1 MRRRGG
7 PALGCVAI
15 AVVLA
20 VAPAA
25 GAQSPADV
33 LLDDIGAGW
42 NPTPCQVAPPA
53 GGASVCFAGSPSGRF
68 LQITA
73 TPVPIGIDARAFAD
87 QLASAYTGTPTFPT
101 AGLDAAHGFAL
112 AVGGTDAY
120 TLVLAGAH
128 HVFNI
133 GFIPYEP
140 PSTATAFLLDIG
152 RRQQQ
157 RDSGAPPAS
166 APSVD
171 PQEEDALERLLVT
184 LPPSSGFVDV
194 DTSTQR
200 QTYDDLRDRAR
211 SQRVIDLLNDQPVA
225 TRIFRSIG
233 DAVLVVSVAKHPYD
247 SSRQR
252 SSARSRAAAPSS
264 TPTRWPASPTA
275 WRSGWAAPTSRPPP
289 SGEGRTWRW
298 SCSRRRGRRRPTSPA
313 SSRRS
318 RRCRSRSCPPDRA
331 ARTRSRRSPSR

>member
-7 PALGCVAI
+7 PALGCLLI

-25 GAQSPADV
+25 AAQSPADA

-42 NPTPCQVAPPA
+42 SPTPCQVAPPA
-53 GGASVCFAGSPSGRF
+53 GGAAVCFAGSPRGRF

-87 QLASAYTGTPTFPT
+87 QLAAAYAGTPTFPT

-140 PSTATAFLLDIG
+140 PSTATDFLLDIG

-157 RDSGAPPAS
+157 RDGGAPPAS
-166 APSVD
+166 ASPVD
-171 PQEEDALERLLVT
+171 PQEKNALERLLVT
-184 LPPSSGFVDV
+184 LPPGSGFVDV

-211 SQRVIDLLNDQPVA
+211 SQRVIDLL
-225 TRIFRSIG
+225 
-233 DAVLVVSVAKHPYD
+233 
-247 SSRQR
+247 
-252 SSARSRAAAPSS
+252 
-264 TPTRWPASPTA
+264 
-275 WRSGWAAPTSRPPP
+275 
-289 SGEGRTWRW
+289 
-298 SCSRRRGRRRPTSPA
+298 
-313 SSRRS
+313 
-318 RRCRSRSCPPDRA
+318 
-331 ARTRSRRSPSR
+331 